1 MAIADILE
9 RNRRDAP
16 DREAVVCGDLRL
28 TYAEVGARV
37 DRLAAVLLEL
47 GLGRG
52 ARVAVLEKNCHRF
65 LELYFAAAQ
74 VGTVLVP
81 LNYRLAARELA
92 EILADSE
99 AGAIFVGWN
108 FLPLLES
115 FRGDVSRLKQIV
127 VFADEAPDGASA
139 YEALLRAA
147 NGAPAPAA
155 GSADEL
161 LYLYYTSG
169 TTGRPKGAMLT
180 ESNIVFNARTVATH
194 AGFTSADRYLHVAP
208 MFHLADAGA
217 IWSVT
222 LGGGT
227 HVCLADFEPGRC
239 VELLERERITATVL
253 VPTMINFVLNSP
265 RAANADFSAW
275 RVLIYGASPMPET
288 LIRRAASTFGVQL
301 MQAYGM
307 TELSPVATW
316 LSADEHQLEG
326 PETVVRRLRSAGRA
340 VPGVEVRVVDGQDR
354 DVPLGE
360 VGEVIVRGP
369 NVMQGYWN
377 QPEVTAQALLGGW
390 MHTGDMAT
398 QDEDGYLY
406 IVDRKKDMII
416 SGGENVYS
424 PEVEDVLFQ
433 HPALLEAAVI
443 GVPDAT
449 WGEAV
454 KAIVVVKDGQHVST
468 DELRAFCRQRIA
480 GYKVPRSFEF
490 VDALPKTATGKV
502 SKKDLRAPYWAAQS
516 GHGHLTDALLPQST
530 RSRFD

>member
-16 DREAVVCGDLRL
+16 DREAVVCGDVRL

-37 DRLAAVLLEL
+37 DRLAAVLTEL

-81 LNYRLAARELA
+81 LNYRLAGPELT

-99 AGAIFVGWN
+99 AGAIFVGWS

-115 FRGDVSRLKQIV
+115 FRDDVSRLKQIV
-127 VFADEAPDGASA
+127 VFADEAPDGAFA

-147 NGAPAPAA
+147 NGAPVPAA

-180 ESNIVFNARTVATH
+180 ESNIVFNARTVETN

-217 IWSVT
+217 IWSIT
-222 LGGGT
+222 RGGGT
-227 HVCLADFEPGRC
+227 HVCLADFDPARC
-239 VELLERERITATVL
+239 VELLERERITVTVL
-253 VPTMINFVLNSP
+253 VPTMINFLLNSP
-265 RAANADFSAW
+265 RAASADFSAW
-275 RVLIYGASPMPET
+275 RLLIYGASPMPET

-307 TELSPVATW
+307 TELSPVVTW
-316 LSADEHQLEG
+316 LSAKEHQLEG

-340 VPGVEVRVVDGQDR
+340 VPGVEVRVVDDQDR

-360 VGEVIVRGP
+360 VCDTTYRLPIVPLLQLAVPGAHALIQFLHRP
-369 NVMQGYWN
+369 DERTIPV
-377 QPEVTAQALLGGW
+377 PEGWIVAALLDQQRRHARPRWRLHRWWPARPRPELLIPECRVRRFAVGCGVERRR
-390 MHTGDMAT
+390 GD
-398 QDEDGYLY
+398 
-406 IVDRKKDMII
+406 DRDR
-416 SGGENVYS
+416 VW
-424 PEVEDVLFQ
+424 LQ
-433 HPALLEAAVI
+433 L
-443 GVPDAT
+443 
-449 WGEAV
+449 
-454 KAIVVVKDGQHVST
+454 
-468 DELRAFCRQRIA
+468 
-480 GYKVPRSFEF
+480 
-490 VDALPKTATGKV
+490 
-502 SKKDLRAPYWAAQS
+502 
-516 GHGHLTDALLPQST
+516 
-530 RSRFD
+530 